1 VAKEVRV
8 AVVGC
13 GIWGWNHARVFTDLP
28 DCKLVAVCDADPKRA
43 KLAGEFYHVNA
54 YTQPDEILKNDEID
68 AITVCTPS
76 STHKDVGLQVMEHGK
91 DLLVEKPMA
100 VSPSDAEKMI
110 TEARK
115 AGVMLTVGFI
125 ERFNPGVQY
134 AKEQLESGRVG
145 KVVLASAR
153 RVSRWPTRIG
163 DVGVVKDL
171 AIHDIDI
178 VHWLMKSEVY
188 EVYAV
193 IGSERLAQED
203 HANIVMHF
211 KNGATGFIETNWLTP
226 HKVRKLI
233 VTGSEA
239 IVSVDYITQEVTV
252 EDEKGLFSPTITFQ
266 EPLRREL
273 THFLDCVRNDTK
285 PLVSGEDGLSA
296 LEIADAALKSSG
308 VHKPVPLLEEAK
320 PQP

>member
-1 VAKEVRV
+1 M
-8 AVVGC
+8 VGC

-28 DCKLVAVCDADPKRA
+28 DCKLVAICDADPTRA
-43 KLAGEFYHVNA
+43 KLAGDFYHVNS
-54 YTQPDEILKNDEID
+54 YSHLDEILKNGDID
-68 AITVCTPS
+68 AVTVCTPS
-76 STHKDVGLQVMEHGK
+76 STHTDVGLQVMEHGK
-91 DLLVEKPMA
+91 ALLVEKPMA
-100 VSPSDAEKMI
+100 VTPTDAEKMI
-110 TEARK
+110 TQARK
-115 AGVMLTVGFI
+115 AGVILTVGFI

-134 AKEQLESGRVG
+134 AKELLESGRVG

-153 RVSRWPTRIG
+153 RVSRWPNRIG

-178 VHWLMKSEVY
+178 EHWLLNSEVY

-193 IGSERLAQED
+193 IGSQRGTWED

-252 EDEKGLFSPTITFQ
+252 EDEKGLFSPSLTFQ

-273 THFLDCVRNDTK
+273 THFLDCVRSDSK
-285 PLVSGEDGLSA
+285 PIVSGEDGLAA

-308 VHKPVPLLEEAK
+308 AHKPVPLLEESKASV
-320 PQP
+320 

>member
-1 VAKEVRV
+1 MNQTVGV
-8 AVVGC
+8 AVAGC
-13 GIWGWNHARVFTDLP
+13 GIWGWNHARVFSDLP
-28 DCKLVAVCDADPKRA
+28 DCKLVAVCDSDPKRA
-43 KLAGEFYHVNA
+43 KLAGDFYHVES
-54 YTQPDEILKNDEID
+54 YTQVDEMLKNGAID
-68 AITVCTPS
+68 AVTVCTPS
-76 STHKDVGLQVMEHGK
+76 STHTSVGLQVVEQGK

-100 VSPSDAEKMI
+100 VTPADAAKMI

-134 AKEQLESGRVG
+134 AKEQLESGRIG

-178 VHWLMKSEVY
+178 EHWLMKSEVY

-203 HANIVMHF
+203 HANIIMHF

-266 EPLRREL
+266 EPLRQEL

-285 PLVSGEDGLSA
+285 PLVSGEDGLAA

-308 VHKPVPLLEEAK
+308 VHKPVPLLEESK
-320 PQP
+320 LPT

>member
-1 VAKEVRV
+1 VAKDVRV
-8 AVVGC
+8 AIVGC
-13 GIWGWNHARVFTDLP
+13 GIWGWNHARVFADLP
-28 DCKLVAVCDADPKRA
+28 DCKLVAVCDADPQRA
-43 KLAGEFYHVNA
+43 KLAGDFYHVNS
-54 YTQPDEILKNDEID
+54 YTQLDEILKNDEID
-68 AITVCTPS
+68 AVTVCTPS
-76 STHKDVGLQVMEHGK
+76 STHMDVGLQVMEHRK

-100 VSPSDAEKMI
+100 VSPSDAQRMI
-110 TEARK
+110 AEARK

-134 AKEQLESGRVG
+134 AKEQLESGRIG

-252 EDEKGLFSPTITFQ
+252 EDEKGLFSPTIPFQ
-266 EPLRREL
+266 EPLRQEL
-273 THFLDCVRNDTK
+273 KHFLDCVRNDTK

-308 VHKPVPLLEEAK
+308 VHKPVPLLEETK
-320 PQP
+320 PST